1 MDRRVNG
8 EIKNI
13 SDILKVALGEPT
25 LPDIQQIMCGKEKL
39 GNCQMPEGNHSHHD
53 EVLRL
58 VDGVCAERARINRRL
73 PVPGDTR
80 VAGRPPARGVRPPGS
95 RVPAWGVVSL
105 LASSG
110 IRFQAPRRAPV
121 AREGGAGGGGRLVS
135 GLLGPAAGLMAR
147 AAPGSGASS
156 LPLLLALALGLVILH
171 CVVADGNSTRSPEND
186 GLLCGDR
193 GENCPAT
200 TTQPKR
206 RGHFSRCPKQYK
218 HYCIKGRCRFV
229 VAEQTPSC
237 VCDEG
242 FAGARCERVDL
253 FYLRGDRGQILVIC
267 LIAVM
272 VIFIILVVG
281 VCTCCHPLLKH
292 RERIKKEEEMETLV
306 YDDTSRLVASYKTP
320 YSFENGQTVS
330 QENS

>member
-1 MDRRVNG
+1 
-8 EIKNI
+8 
-13 SDILKVALGEPT
+13 
-25 LPDIQQIMCGKEKL
+25 
-39 GNCQMPEGNHSHHD
+39 
-53 EVLRL
+53 
-58 VDGVCAERARINRRL
+58 
-73 PVPGDTR
+73 
-80 VAGRPPARGVRPPGS
+80 
-95 RVPAWGVVSL
+95 
-105 LASSG
+105 
-110 IRFQAPRRAPV
+110 
-121 AREGGAGGGGRLVS
+121 
-135 GLLGPAAGLMAR
+135 MAR
-147 AAPGSGASS
+147 AVPGSGASS

-242 FAGARCERVDL
+242 YAGARCERVDL

-281 VCTCCHPLLKH
+281 ICTCCHPLRKH
-292 RERIKKEEEMETLV
+292 RERIKKEEEMETLGKDITPIS
-306 YDDTSRLVASYKTP
+306 DDIQETSIA
-320 YSFENGQTVS
+320 
-330 QENS
+330 